1 MRVAVVSAVDLER
14 LYRRRFAAFVGL
26 AAAVTGDRGEAV
38 DVVQDSFAK
47 ALRKRRSIRSPDAL
61 EPWLW
66 RVVLNTARDRRRGRR
81 SGLLSG
87 SEPAVTANGYETDAA
102 VRALLA
108 ELPERQREA
117 IFLRYYADLDY
128 AAIAELLGISAGTV
142 AATLNAAH
150 SALRERLEG
159 VRR

>member
-1 MRVAVVSAVDLER
+1 MRVAAVSAVEIER
-14 LYRRRFAAFVGL
+14 LYRRRFAAFVG
-26 AAAVTGDRGEAV
+26 AAVTGDHGEAV

-47 ALRKRRSIRSPDAL
+47 ALRKRRSIRSPDSL

-66 RVVLNTARDRRRGRR
+66 RVVLNPARDRCRGRR
-81 SGLLSG
+81 SGVPSAA
-87 SEPAVTANGYETDAA
+87 EPAVTTHGYETDAA

-128 AAIAELLGISAGTV
+128 GAIAQLLGISAGTV

-159 VRR
+159 MRR

>member
-1 MRVAVVSAVDLER
+1 MPVAAVSAVEIER

-26 AAAVTGDRGEAV
+26 VAAVTGDQGEAV

-81 SGLLSG
+81 TAVLSAA
-87 SEPAVTANGYETDAA
+87 EPAMTMNGYEADAA

-128 AAIAELLGISAGTV
+128 KAIAELLGISAGTV

-150 SALRERLEG
+150 SALRERLDG
-159 VRR
+159 VGR

>member
-1 MRVAVVSAVDLER
+1 MRVTGLSLAEIEG

-26 AAAVTGDRGEAV
+26 AAAVTGDQGDAV

-47 ALRKRRSIRSPDAL
+47 ALRKRRSIRSPDSL

-66 RVVLNTARDRRRGRR
+66 RIVLNTARDRRRSRR
-81 SGLLSG
+81 SSALRSA
-87 SEPAVTANGYETDAA
+87 EPAVTTNGNETDAA

-128 AAIAELLGISAGTV
+128 GAIAELLGINSGTV

-150 SALRERLEG
+150 STLRERLEG

>member
-1 MRVAVVSAVDLER
+1 MRVAAVNAVDIER

-26 AAAVTGDRGEAV
+26 AAAVTGDRSEAV

-47 ALRKRRSIRSPDAL
+47 ALRKRRSIRSPNSL

-66 RVVLNTARDRRRGRR
+66 RVVLNTARDRCRGRR
-81 SGLLSG
+81 SSALSAA
-87 SEPAVTANGYETDAA
+87 EPAMTTNGYETDAA

-108 ELPERQREA
+108 QLPERQRGA
-117 IFLRYYADLDY
+117 IFLRYYAVLDC
-128 AAIAELLGISAGTV
+128 AAIAGLLGISAGTV
-142 AATLNAAH
+142 VATLNAAH

-159 VRR
+159 VRQ

>member
-1 MRVAVVSAVDLER
+1 MRVAAVSAVEIER

-26 AAAVTGDRGEAV
+26 AAAVTGDPAEAV

-81 SGLLSG
+81 SAVLTAT
-87 SEPAVTANGYETDAA
+87 EPAVTTNGYETDAA

-108 ELPERQREA
+108 QLPERQREA

-128 AAIAELLGISAGTV
+128 AAIAAMLGISPGTV

-150 SALRERLEG
+150 AALRQRIERVPE
-159 VRR
+159 

>member
-1 MRVAVVSAVDLER
+1 MRVAAVSAVEIER
-14 LYRRRFAAFVGL
+14 LYRRRFGAFVGL
-26 AAAVTGDRGEAV
+26 AAAVTGDHGDAV

-47 ALRKRRSIRSPDAL
+47 ALRKRRSIRSPELL
-61 EPWLW
+61 EPLLW

-81 SGLLSG
+81 SDVLNAA
-87 SEPAVTANGYETDAA
+87 EPAVTTNGYGLDAS

-128 AAIAELLGISAGTV
+128 KAIAELLGISAGTV

-159 VRR
+159 ARR

>member
-1 MRVAVVSAVDLER
+1 MRVGAVSAVEIER

-26 AAAVTGDRGEAV
+26 AAAVTRDRGEAV

-47 ALRKRRSIRSPDAL
+47 ALRKRRSIRSP

-66 RVVLNTARDRRRGRR
+66 RIVLNTARDRRRSQQGSALR
-81 SGLLSG
+81 SA
-87 SEPAVTANGYETDAA
+87 EPPVTTNGYETDAA

-128 AAIAELLGISAGTV
+128 KAIAELLEISAGTV